1 MPHEG
6 VAITHISLIL
16 DSHEYV
22 LLSMDIV
29 VYIPLVGLI
38 RVACFDE

>member
-6 VAITHISLIL
+6 VVIAQSLIL
-16 DSHEYV
+16 DSRMYV
-22 LLSMDIV
+22 LLSMSFV

-38 RVACFDE
+38 RVARFDE